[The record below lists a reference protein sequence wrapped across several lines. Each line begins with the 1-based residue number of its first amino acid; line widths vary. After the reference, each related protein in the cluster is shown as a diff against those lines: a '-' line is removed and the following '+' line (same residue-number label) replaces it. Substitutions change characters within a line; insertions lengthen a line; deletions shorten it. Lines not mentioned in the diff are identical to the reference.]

1 MFTNFY
7 LGAQCMKMGRW
18 VITTAI
24 KWENQLGF
32 DHSAAWRCAFL
43 WVFHPPRWVHPIGT
57 KERGHEKKE
66 RGHKGH
72 TPQPCH
78 AAERILAGR
87 TFEVRNTN
95 PGIYVVKIVA
105 DDFEELQTIH
115 VRVMILRHV
124 HQLVVTYPRLQK
136 SMILAR
142 KETPAGDCPKYT
154 PKLLCTY
161 VYVIYNRKNMY
172 VYICNIYIY
181 MYIWLY
187 NHVYIYIC
195 MYACM
200 HVCMCACVHVCMC
213 ACVHVC
219 MCACV
224 HVCMCVCVC
233 VCMYVMYVCMYVYMY
248 VCMYDYVWLCMY
260 VCMYDYV

>member
-1 MFTNFY
+1 M
-7 LGAQCMKMGRW
+7 
-18 VITTAI
+18 
-24 KWENQLGF
+24 
-32 DHSAAWRCAFL
+32 
-43 WVFHPPRWVHPIGT
+43 
-57 KERGHEKKE
+57 
-66 RGHKGH
+66 
-72 TPQPCH
+72 
-78 AAERILAGR
+78 
-87 TFEVRNTN
+87 
-95 PGIYVVKIVA
+95 VKIVA

-172 VYICNIYIY
+172 VYIYICNIIYIYICTYDYIIMYIYIY
-181 MYIWLY
+181 MY
-187 NHVYIYIC
+187 V
-195 MYACM
+195 CM
-200 HVCMCACVHVCMC
+200 HACMC

-233 VCMYVMYVCMYVYMY
+233 MYVCM
-248 VCMYDYVWLCMY
+248 
-260 VCMYDYV
+260 